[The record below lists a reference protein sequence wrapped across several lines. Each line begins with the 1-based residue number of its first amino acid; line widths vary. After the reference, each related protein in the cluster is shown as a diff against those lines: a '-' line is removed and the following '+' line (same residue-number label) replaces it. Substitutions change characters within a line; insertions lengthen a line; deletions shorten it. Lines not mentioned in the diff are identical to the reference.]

1 MNTRGVV
8 LLLSVFLLS
17 SPASA
22 QSARPGL
29 GALPHENGTT
39 FRVWAP
45 HASAVAV
52 GGEFNDWH
60 VTPMVREDPAGT
72 WSVDIP
78 AARAGQ
84 RYKYLLNGEVW
95 KRDPRA
101 RQVAE
106 ADRDGVI
113 YDPDAFDWG
122 AAPIPMPARNDLV
135 LYQLHV
141 GTFAG
146 ENPPA
151 TLDDA
156 IAHLDHVRD
165 LGVNAVALMPVNE
178 VPGKLSWGYNPS
190 DLFAI
195 EADYGGPDA
204 LKRFVRAAHE
214 RGLAVFMDVIHN
226 HYGQVE
232 LDPGQEELPLWR
244 FDGWSTNGFGGIYF
258 YNDVRARTP
267 WGPTRPDYGRP
278 EVRAFIRDQI
288 EMYAD
293 EYRIGGFRW
302 DSVYNIIICEQGDN
316 PEGVQMLAGINR
328 ELAETHPHV
337 LRTAEDHAFDHDM
350 HFDNLW
356 DVSHRWA
363 LFRQLVAADDLERD
377 MDTVAGTVAGGPGL
391 NRILFTEA
399 HDYIARSHDRSRL
412 PAMIHPSDPDSLWAR
427 KRALLGAGLIMTT
440 PGIPQIFQGQEM
452 NEIQAFHDDIPLRWE
467 RTNTQAGIVRAYADL
482 IHLRRN
488 LRGTT
493 QGLKGAGVFVQLSDN
508 THKVV
513 AFTRWDK
520 GGPADD
526 VVVVANF
533 SDVEFNPSG
542 YAVPFPSAGTWY
554 SHFNGDSKFYGDDFG
569 DVGPAQV
576 EAIGEPPAAAVAMG
590 RYSLQIFSKQPP
602 AGANLRQEDGAI
614 ASATPNHQEEGK

>member
-1 MNTRGVV
+1 MKARGVV
-8 LLLSVFLLS
+8 LLSGFLL
-17 SPASA
+17 ASASFA

-29 GALPHENGTT
+29 GALPHESGTT

-52 GGEFNDWH
+52 AGEFNEWRAA
-60 VTPMVREDPAGT
+60 PLVREPAGGV
-72 WSVDIP
+72 WSGEIP
-78 AARAGQ
+78 EARAGQ
-84 RYKYLLNGEVW
+84 RYKYLLNGETW

-106 ADRDGVI
+106 ADRDGII
-113 YDPDAFDWG
+113 YDPNAFDWG
-122 AAPIPMPARNDLV
+122 AAPIPKPARNDLV
-135 LYQLHV
+135 LYQIHI

-146 ENPPA
+146 QNPPA

-156 IAHLDHVRD
+156 IAHLDHVRA
-165 LGVNAVALMPVNE
+165 LGVNAVTLMPVNE
-178 VPGKLSWGYNPS
+178 FPGKLSWGYNPS

-232 LDPGQEELPLWR
+232 LEPGQEELPLWR
-244 FDGWSTNGFGGIYF
+244 FDGWSTNAGGGIYF

-267 WGPTRPDYGRP
+267 WGATRPDYGRP

-288 EMYAD
+288 YMYAD

-302 DSVYNIIICEQGDN
+302 DSVFNIIICEQGTN
-316 PEGVQMLAGINR
+316 PEGVRMLADINR

-337 LRTAEDHAFDHDM
+337 VRTAEDHAFDHDM
-350 HFDNLW
+350 RFDNLW

-363 LFRQLVAADDLERD
+363 LYRQLVAADDGERD
-377 MDTVAGTVAGGPGL
+377 MNEVAGTVAGGPGL

-399 HDYIARSHDRSRL
+399 HDYIARSHDRSRV
-412 PAMIHPSDPDSLWAR
+412 PAMIQPSDPDSLFAR
-427 KRALLGAGLIMTT
+427 KLALLGAAMIFTT

-467 RTNTQAGIVRAYADL
+467 RTNTCAGIVRAYTDL

-493 QGLKGAGVFVQLSDN
+493 PGLKGAGVTVRRGDN
-508 THKVV
+508 NAKIIV
-513 AFTRWDK
+513 FTRWDEDEQTD
-520 GGPADD
+520 AA
-526 VVVVANF
+526 VVVANF
-533 SDVEFNPSG
+533 SDTEFNPG
-542 YAVPFPSAGTWY
+542 DYVVPFPSAGTWY
-554 SHFNGDSKFYGDDFG
+554 SHFNSDSKFYGDDFG
-569 DVGPAQV
+569 DLGLAQV
-576 EAIGEPPAAAVAMG
+576 EAVGESPAAAVPMG
-590 RYSLQIFSKQPP
+590 RYSLQIFSKRPP
-602 AGANLRQEDGAI
+602 AFP
-614 ASATPNHQEEGK
+614 ASP

>member
-1 MNTRGVV
+1 MSKHSYTGPSAMNILTLWVLSILVV
-8 LLLSVFLLS
+8 G
-17 SPASA
+17 PASA
-22 QSARPGL
+22 QSPRPGFGARPH
-29 GALPHENGTT
+29 ADGTT

-45 HASAVAV
+45 HASEMAVA
-52 GGEFNDWH
+52 GEFNAWH
-60 VTPMVREDPAGT
+60 AAPMVREPEGGT

-78 AARAGQ
+78 EARAGQ
-84 RYKYLLNGEVW
+84 RYKYLINGEVW

-106 ADRDGVI
+106 ADRDGII
-113 YDPDAFDWG
+113 YDPAAFDWG

-165 LGVNAVALMPVNE
+165 LGVNAIALMPVNE
-178 VPGKLSWGYNPS
+178 FPGKLSWGYNPS

-232 LDPGQEELPLWR
+232 LEPGQEELPLWR
-244 FDGWSTNGFGGIYF
+244 FDGWSTNEYGGIYF

-267 WGPTRPDYGRP
+267 WGATRPDYGRP

-288 EMYAD
+288 FMFAD

-302 DSVYNIIICEQGDN
+302 DSVFNIIICEQGTN
-316 PEGVQMLAGINR
+316 LEGARMLADINQ

-337 LRTAEDHAFDHDM
+337 VRTAEDHAFDHDM

-363 LFRQLVAADDLERD
+363 LYRQLVAAEDGERD
-377 MDTVAGTVAGGPGL
+377 MNEAAGTVAGGPGL

-399 HDYIARSHDRSRL
+399 HDYIARSHDRSRV
-412 PAMIHPSDPDSLWAR
+412 PAMIQPSDPDSLYAR
-427 KRALLGAGLIMTT
+427 KLALLGAGMILTT

-467 RTNTQAGIVRAYADL
+467 RTNTCAGIVRAYADL

-493 QGLKGAGVFVQLSDN
+493 QGLKGAGVKVQLADN
-508 THKVV
+508 TNKVV
-513 AFTRWDK
+513 VFTRWDA
-520 GGPADD
+520 GEDVDP

-533 SDVEFNPSG
+533 SGTEFGATNSI
-542 YAVPFPSAGTWY
+542 VPFPSAGTWN
-554 SHFNGDSKFYGDDFG
+554 SHFNGDSKFYGADFG
-569 DVGPAQV
+569 DVGLAQV
-576 EAIGEPPAAAVAMG
+576 EAVGEPPSAAVPLG

-602 AGANLRQEDGAI
+602 AGTNLQ
-614 ASATPNHQEEGK
+614 

>member
-1 MNTRGVV
+1 VKQGFLFVV
-8 LLLSVFLLS
+8 LVFLLFS
-17 SPASA
+17 APARA
-22 QSARPGL
+22 QSSHPGL
-29 GALPHENGTT
+29 GSMPHASGTT

-45 HASAVAV
+45 HASEMAVA
-52 GGEFNDWH
+52 GEFNAWRA
-60 VTPMVREDPAGT
+60 VPMVREPEGGT
-72 WSVDIP
+72 WSVDLP
-78 AARAGQ
+78 EARAGQ
-84 RYKYLLNGEVW
+84 RYKYLINGETW

-106 ADRDGVI
+106 AEHDGII
-113 YDPDAFDWG
+113 YDPKAFDWG
-122 AAPIPMPARNDLV
+122 DAPIPMPARNDLV

-146 ENPPA
+146 KNPPA

-165 LGVNAVALMPVNE
+165 LGVNAVTLMPVNE
-178 VPGKLSWGYNPS
+178 FPGKLSWGYNPS

-204 LKRFVRAAHE
+204 LKRFVRVAHE

-232 LDPGQEELPLWR
+232 PAPGQEELPLWR
-244 FDGWSTNGFGGIYF
+244 FDGWSSNDYGGIYF

-267 WGPTRPDYGRP
+267 WGSTRPDYGRP

-288 EMYAD
+288 FMFAD

-302 DSVYNIIICEQGDN
+302 DSVYNIIICEEGTN
-316 PEGVQMLAGINR
+316 PEGVRLLADINR
-328 ELAETHPHV
+328 ELAETHPYV
-337 LRTAEDHAFDHDM
+337 VRTAEDHAFDHDM

-356 DVSHRWA
+356 DVSYRWA
-363 LFRQLVAADDLERD
+363 LYRQLATSDDNERD
-377 MDTVAGTVAGGPGL
+377 MATVADTVAGGPGL

-412 PAMIHPSDPDSLWAR
+412 PSMIQPSDPDSLWAR
-427 KRALLGAGLIMTT
+427 KRALLGAAMILTT

-452 NEIQAFHDDIPLRWE
+452 NEIQAFHDDLPLRWE
-467 RTNTQAGIVRAYADL
+467 RTNTFAGIVRAYTDL

-488 LRGTT
+488 LHGTT
-493 QGLKGAGVFVQLSDN
+493 QGLKGAGVFVQLVDSTN
-508 THKVV
+508 KVV
-513 AFTRWDK
+513 AFTRWDQ
-520 GGPADD
+520 GGLTDD

-533 SDVEFNPSG
+533 SGLDFNNSDQ
-542 YAVPFPSAGTWY
+542 AIPFPSAGTWF
-554 SHFNGDSKFYGDDFG
+554 SHFNSDSKYYGDDFC
-569 DVGPAQV
+569 DVGAAQV
-576 EAIGEPPAAAVAMG
+576 EAAGEPPVAIVDMG
-590 RYSLQIFSKQPP
+590 KYSLQIFSRQSPAQP
-602 AGANLRQEDGAI
+602 
-614 ASATPNHQEEGK
+614 

>member
-1 MNTRGVV
+1 MSKHSYTGPSAMNILTLWVLSIFLVV
-8 LLLSVFLLS
+8 G
-17 SPASA
+17 PASA
-22 QSARPGL
+22 QSSRPGL
-29 GALPHENGTT
+29 GARPHESGTT

-45 HASAVAV
+45 HASEMAVA
-52 GGEFNDWH
+52 GEFNDWH
-60 VTPMVREDPAGT
+60 AAPMVREPEGGT

-78 AARAGQ
+78 EARAGQ
-84 RYKYLLNGEVW
+84 RYKYLINGAVW

-106 ADRDGVI
+106 ADRDGII
-113 YDPDAFDWG
+113 YDPNAFDWG

-146 ENPPA
+146 KNPPA

-165 LGVNAVALMPVNE
+165 LGVNAIALMPVNE
-178 VPGKLSWGYNPS
+178 FPGKLSWGYNPS

-232 LDPGQEELPLWR
+232 LEPGQEELPLWR
-244 FDGWSTNGFGGIYF
+244 FDGWSTNEYGGIYF

-267 WGPTRPDYGRP
+267 WGATRPDYGRP

-288 EMYAD
+288 FMFAD

-302 DSVYNIIICEQGDN
+302 DSVFNIIICEQGTN
-316 PEGVQMLAGINR
+316 LEGARMLADINQ

-337 LRTAEDHAFDHDM
+337 VRTAEDHAFDHDM

-363 LFRQLVAADDLERD
+363 LYRQLVAAEDGERD
-377 MDTVAGTVAGGPGL
+377 MNEAAGTVAGGPGL

-399 HDYIARSHDRSRL
+399 HDYIARSHDRSRV
-412 PAMIHPSDPDSLWAR
+412 PAMIQPSDPDSLYAR
-427 KRALLGAGLIMTT
+427 KLALLGAGMILTT

-467 RTNTQAGIVRAYADL
+467 RTNTCAGIVRAYADL

-493 QGLKGAGVFVQLSDN
+493 QGLKGAGVKVQLADN
-508 THKVV
+508 TNKVV
-513 AFTRWDK
+513 AFTRWDA
-520 GGPADD
+520 GEDIDP

-533 SDVEFNPSG
+533 SGTEFGATNSI
-542 YAVPFPSAGTWY
+542 VPFPSAGTWF
-554 SHFNGDSKFYGDDFG
+554 SHFNGDSKFYGADFG
-569 DVGPAQV
+569 DVGLAQV
-576 EAIGEPPAAAVAMG
+576 EAVGEPPSAAVPLG
-590 RYSLQIFSKQPP
+590 RYSLQIFSKQSP
-602 AGANLRQEDGAI
+602 AGTNLQ
-614 ASATPNHQEEGK
+614 

>member
-1 MNTRGVV
+1 MKARGVV
-8 LLLSVFLLS
+8 LLSGFLL
-17 SPASA
+17 ASASFA

-29 GALPHENGTT
+29 GALPHESGTT

-52 GGEFNDWH
+52 AGEFNEWRAA
-60 VTPMVREDPAGT
+60 PLVREPAGGV
-72 WSVDIP
+72 WSGEIP
-78 AARAGQ
+78 EARAGQ
-84 RYKYLLNGEVW
+84 RYKYLLNGETW

-106 ADRDGVI
+106 ADRDGII
-113 YDPDAFDWG
+113 YDPNAFDWG
-122 AAPIPMPARNDLV
+122 AAPIPKPARNDLV
-135 LYQLHV
+135 LYQIHI

-146 ENPPA
+146 QNPPA

-156 IAHLDHVRD
+156 IAHLDHVRA
-165 LGVNAVALMPVNE
+165 LGVNAVTLMPVNE
-178 VPGKLSWGYNPS
+178 FPGKLSWGYNPS
-190 DLFAI
+190 DLFAV

-232 LDPGQEELPLWR
+232 PAPGQEELPLWR
-244 FDGWSTNGFGGIYF
+244 FDGWSTNDYGGIYF

-267 WGPTRPDYGRP
+267 WGATRPDYGRP

-288 EMYAD
+288 FMYAD

-302 DSVYNIIICEQGDN
+302 DSVYNVIICEEGTN
-316 PEGVQMLAGINR
+316 PEGVRMLADVNR

-337 LRTAEDHAFDHDM
+337 VRTAEDHAFDHDM

-363 LFRQLVAADDLERD
+363 LYRHLVATDDGERD
-377 MDTVAGTVAGGPGL
+377 MNEVAGTVAGGPGL

-412 PAMIHPSDPDSLWAR
+412 PSMIQPSDPDSLWAR
-427 KRALLGAGLIMTT
+427 KRALLGAALILTT

-452 NEIQAFHDDIPLRWE
+452 GEIQAFHDDLPLRWE
-467 RTNTQAGIVRAYADL
+467 RTNTCAGIVRAYADL

-493 QGLKGAGVFVQLSDN
+493 LGLKGAGVAIRRSDN
-508 THKVV
+508 HEKILV
-513 AFTRWDK
+513 FTRWDQ
-520 GGPADD
+520 GEDIDPA
-526 VVVVANF
+526 VVVANF
-533 SDVEFNPSG
+533 SGTEFGATNYIVS
-542 YAVPFPSAGTWY
+542 FPSAGTWY
-554 SHFNGDSKFYGDDFG
+554 SHFNGDSKYYGDDFG
-569 DVGPAQV
+569 DVGLAQV
-576 EAIGEPPAAAVAMG
+576 EAVGSPPAAPVPMG
-590 RYSLQIFSKQPP
+590 RYSLQIFSKTPP
-602 AGANLRQEDGAI
+602 ALPA
-614 ASATPNHQEEGK
+614 PN

>member
-1 MNTRGVV
+1 MKARGVV
-8 LLLSVFLLS
+8 LLSGFLL
-17 SPASA
+17 ASASFA

-29 GALPHENGTT
+29 GALPHESGTT

-52 GGEFNDWH
+52 AGEFNEWRAA
-60 VTPMVREDPAGT
+60 PLVREPAGGV
-72 WSVDIP
+72 WSGEIP
-78 AARAGQ
+78 EARAGQ
-84 RYKYLLNGEVW
+84 RYKYLLNGETW

-113 YDPDAFDWG
+113 YDPNAFDWG
-122 AAPIPMPARNDLV
+122 AAPIPKPARNDLV
-135 LYQLHV
+135 LYQIHV

-146 ENPPA
+146 QNPPA

-156 IAHLDHVRD
+156 IAHLDHVRA
-165 LGVNAVALMPVNE
+165 LGVNAVTLMPVNE
-178 VPGKLSWGYNPS
+178 FPGKLSWGYNPS
-190 DLFAI
+190 DLFAV

-232 LDPGQEELPLWR
+232 LEPGQEELPLWR
-244 FDGWSTNGFGGIYF
+244 FDGWSTNAGGGIYF

-267 WGPTRPDYGRP
+267 WGGTRPDYGRP

-288 EMYAD
+288 WMYAD

-302 DSVYNIIICEQGDN
+302 DSVFNIIICELGAN
-316 PEGVQMLAGINR
+316 LEGVRMLADINR

-337 LRTAEDHAFDHDM
+337 VRTAEDHAFDHDM
-350 HFDNLW
+350 RFDNLW

-363 LFRQLVAADDLERD
+363 LYRQLVAADDRERD
-377 MDTVAGTVAGGPGL
+377 MNEVADTVAGGPGL

-412 PAMIHPSDPDSLWAR
+412 PAMIQPSDPDSLFAR
-427 KRALLGAGLIMTT
+427 KLALLGAAMIFTT

-452 NEIQAFHDDIPLRWE
+452 HEIQAFHDDIPLRWE
-467 RTNTQAGIVRAYADL
+467 RTNTQAGIVRAYTDL

-493 QGLKGAGVFVQLSDN
+493 QGLKGAGVRILHVDN
-508 THKVV
+508 TNKVV
-513 AFTRWDK
+513 AYVRWNQGEDVD
-520 GGPADD
+520 P
-526 VVVVANF
+526 VVVAANF

-569 DVGPAQV
+569 DIGLAQV
-576 EAIGEPPAAAVAMG
+576 EAAGAPPAAAVPLG
-590 RYSLQIFSKQPP
+590 RHSLQIFSKQPP
-602 AGANLRQEDGAI
+602 ARF
-614 ASATPNHQEEGK
+614 P

>member
-1 MNTRGVV
+1 MKARGVV
-8 LLLSVFLLS
+8 LLSGFLL
-17 SPASA
+17 ASA
-22 QSARPGL
+22 SFAQSSRPGL
-29 GALPHENGTT
+29 GALPHVSGTT

-52 GGEFNDWH
+52 AGEFNDWRA
-60 VTPMVREDPAGT
+60 TPLVREDPAGT
-72 WSVDIP
+72 WSLDVP
-78 AARAGQ
+78 EARAGQ
-84 RYKYLLNGEVW
+84 RYKYLLDGKIW

-106 ADRDGVI
+106 ADRDGII

-122 AAPIPMPARNDLV
+122 DAPIPKPARNDLV
-135 LYQLHV
+135 LYQIHI

-146 ENPPA
+146 QNPPA

-156 IAHLDHVRD
+156 IAHLDHVRA
-165 LGVNAVALMPVNE
+165 LGVNAVTLMPVNE
-178 VPGKLSWGYNPS
+178 FPGKLSWGYNPS

-232 LDPGQEELPLWR
+232 LEPGQEELPLWR
-244 FDGWSTNGFGGIYF
+244 FDGWSTNEYGGIYF

-267 WGPTRPDYGRP
+267 WGATRPDYGRP

-288 EMYAD
+288 HMYAD

-302 DSVYNIIICEQGDN
+302 DSVFNIIICELGAN
-316 PEGVQMLAGINR
+316 SEGVQMLADINR

-337 LRTAEDHAFDHDM
+337 VRTAEDHAFDHDM
-350 HFDNLW
+350 RFDNLW

-363 LFRQLVAADDLERD
+363 LYRQLVAADDRERD
-377 MDTVAGTVAGGPGL
+377 MNEVAGTVAGGPGL

-412 PAMIHPSDPDSLWAR
+412 PSMIQPSDPDSLWAR
-427 KRALLGAGLIMTT
+427 KRALLGAGMIFTS

-452 NEIQAFHDDIPLRWE
+452 HEIQAFHDDIPLRWE
-467 RTNTQAGIVRAYADL
+467 RTNACAGIVRAYTDL

-493 QGLKGAGVFVQLSDN
+493 PGLKGAGVTVRRGDN
-508 THKVV
+508 NAKIIV
-513 AFTRWDK
+513 FTRWDEDEQTD
-520 GGPADD
+520 AA
-526 VVVVANF
+526 VVVANF
-533 SDVEFNPSG
+533 SGVEFNPG
-542 YAVPFPSAGTWY
+542 EYVVPFPSAGTWY

-569 DVGPAQV
+569 DVGLAQV
-576 EAIGEPPAAAVAMG
+576 EAVGEPPAAPVPMG
-590 RYSLQIFSKQPP
+590 RYSLQIFSKTPRAFP
-602 AGANLRQEDGAI
+602 A
-614 ASATPNHQEEGK
+614 PK